1 MGALD
6 GRVSVITGGGRGIG
20 REHAVLF
27 AAEGAQVV
35 VVDTGA
41 EPDGLGHDPSIAQG
55 VADEITAAGGAAVA
69 SSADVSMMA
78 GATSVRDIALD
89 VFGDLHVVVNNA
101 GVLRDK
107 MFATMSEEDW
117 DAVINGHL
125 RTTFCMSRVACGRW
139 RDENKAGNAVDAA
152 IVNTTST
159 SGLIGSV
166 GQTNYGAAKAAIAS
180 FTMILAMEAQ
190 RYGVRVNAVSPAA
203 RTRMTEDSPGTKD
216 LVKAPEDPSAFDV
229 YAPHHISPVV
239 AYLASTA
246 CALTGRVFMVKGGD
260 IRPFVP
266 WQRMPWVA
274 QQKDF
279 TVAEVAELMKTVP
292 DVPVSP

>member
-6 GRVSVITGGGRGIG
+6 GRISIITGAGRGIG
-20 REHAVLF
+20 REDALLF

-35 VVDTGA
+35 VVDNGA
-41 EPDGLGHDPSIAQG
+41 APDGTGHDPAVAQA
-55 VADEITAAGGAAVA
+55 VADEIVAKGGAAVA
-69 SSADVSMMA
+69 CDADVSTMA
-78 GATSVRDIALD
+78 GAQQALD
-89 VFGDLHVVVNNA
+89 LAVEAFGDAHVVVNNA

-107 MFATMSEEDW
+107 MFANMSEEDW

-125 RTTFCMSRVACGRW
+125 KTTFCMSRVACGRW
-139 RDENKAGNAVDAA
+139 RDQSKAGTT
-152 IVNTTST
+152 VNGVIINTSST

-190 RYGVRVNAVSPAA
+190 RYGVRVNAIVPAA

-216 LVKAPEDPSAFDV
+216 LVKKPDGPGEFDV
-229 YAPHHISPVV
+229 YHPSHVPPVV
-239 AYLASTA
+239 AYLATA
-246 CALTGRVFMVKGGD
+246 DCPLTGRVFMVKGGD

-274 QQKDF
+274 EPKHF
-279 TVAEVAELMKTVP
+279 TVAEVAELMKSVP

>member
-6 GRVSVITGGGRGIG
+6 GRICIITGAGRGIG
-20 REHAVLF
+20 REHALLF

-35 VVDTGA
+35 VNDTGA
-41 EPDGLGHDPSIAQG
+41 APDGTGHDPA
-55 VADEITAAGGAAVA
+55 VAGSVVDEIVSRGGAAVA
-69 SSADVSMMA
+69 SDADVSTMT
-78 GATSVRDIALD
+78 GAQSALD
-89 VFGDLHVVVNNA
+89 LAVETFGDLHVVVNNA

-107 MFATMSEEDW
+107 MFANMSEEDW
-117 DAVINGHL
+117 DAVIGGHL
-125 RTTFCMSRVACGRW
+125 KTTFCMSRVACGRW
-139 RDENKAGNAVDAA
+139 RDESKAGKAVNAA

-180 FTMILAMEAQ
+180 LTTILAMEAQ
-190 RYGVRVNAVSPAA
+190 RYGVRVNAISPAA
-203 RTRMTEDSPGTKD
+203 RTRMTADSPGTKD
-216 LVKAPEDPSAFDV
+216 LVKEPEEPGAFDV
-229 YAPHHISPVV
+229 YHPRHVSPVV
-239 AYLASTA
+239 AYLATA
-246 CALTGRVFMVKGGD
+246 DCPLTGRVFMVKGGD

-274 QQKDF
+274 EQKDF
-279 TVAEVAELMKTVP
+279 TVAEVAELMKNVP

>member
-6 GRVSVITGGGRGIG
+6 GRICIITGAGRGIG
-20 REHAVLF
+20 RQHALLF

-35 VVDTGA
+35 VSDNGA
-41 EPDGLGHDPSIAQG
+41 APDGTGHDPSVAQG
-55 VADEITAAGGAAVA
+55 VVDEIVASGGAAVA
-69 SSADVSMMA
+69 SSDDVSTMA
-78 GATSVRDIALD
+78 GAQNVLDLALEA
-89 VFGDLHVVVNNA
+89 FGDLHVVVNNA

-117 DAVINGHL
+117 DAVISGHL
-125 RTTFCMSRVACGRW
+125 KTTFCMSRVACGRW
-139 RDENKAGNAVDAA
+139 RDENKAGNAVNAA
-152 IVNTTST
+152 IINTTST

-180 FTMILAMEAQ
+180 LTMILAMEAS
-190 RYGVRVNAVSPAA
+190 RYGVRVNAVCPAA

-216 LVKAPEDPSAFDV
+216 LVKKPEDPSAFDV
-229 YAPHHISPVV
+229 YAPHHVSPVV
-239 AYLASTA
+239 AYLATA
-246 CALTGRVFMVKGGD
+246 DCPLTGRVFMAKGGD

-266 WQRMPWVA
+266 WQRMPWISE
-274 QQKDF
+274 QRDF
-279 TVAEVAELMKTVP
+279 TVADVAEFMKNVP

>member
-20 REHAVLF
+20 REHALLF
-27 AAEGAQVV
+27 AAEGANVV

-41 EPDGLGHDPSIAQG
+41 ELDGTGNDPQVAQS
-55 VADEITAAGGAAVA
+55 VADEIVAAGGAAVA
-69 SSADVSMMA
+69 TNADVATMA
-78 GATSVRDIALD
+78 GAEAVQALALEA
-89 VFGDLHVVVNNA
+89 FGDLHVVVNNA

-117 DAVINGHL
+117 DAVLTGHL

-139 RDENKAGNAVDAA
+139 RDENKAGSAVNGA

-180 FTMILAMEAQ
+180 LTMILAMEAG

-203 RTRMTEDSPGTKD
+203 RTRMTADSPGTKD
-216 LVKAPEDPSAFDV
+216 LVKQPDDPAEFDV

-239 AYLASTA
+239 AYLATGD
-246 CALTGRVFMVKGGD
+246 CPLTGRVVMVKGGD

>member
-1 MGALD
+1 MGLLD
-6 GRVSVITGGGRGIG
+6 GRVSIITGAGRGIG
-20 REHAVLF
+20 REHALLF
-27 AAEGAQVV
+27 AAEGAHVV

-41 EPDGLGHDPSIAQG
+41 ELDGTGHDPSVAQA
-55 VADEITAAGGAAVA
+55 VADEITGAGGAAVA
-69 SSADVSMMA
+69 SSADVSTMA
-78 GATSVRDIALD
+78 GATSVRDLALD
-89 VFGDLHVVVNNA
+89 AFGDIHVVVNNA

-117 DAVINGHL
+117 DAVVNGHL

-139 RDENKAGNAVDAA
+139 RDEQKAGNAVNGA

-180 FTMILAMEAQ
+180 LTMILAMEAE
-190 RYGVRVNAVSPAA
+190 RYGVRVNAVCPAA
-203 RTRMTEDSPGTKD
+203 RTRMTADSPGTKD
-216 LVKAPEDPSAFDV
+216 LVKQPDDPHAFDV
-229 YAPHHISPVV
+229 YAPHHVSPVV
-239 AYLASTA
+239 AYLSTA
-246 CALTGRVFMVKGGD
+246 DCPLTGRVFMVKGGD

-266 WQRMPWVA
+266 WQRMPWIA

-279 TVAEVAELMKTVP
+279 TVAEVAEFMKNAP

>member
-6 GRVSVITGGGRGIG
+6 GRICIITGAGRGIG
-20 REHAVLF
+20 REHARLF

-35 VVDTGA
+35 VNDNGSA
-41 EPDGLGHDPSIAQG
+41 ADGTGHDPAVAEAVVKELVDAGG
-55 VADEITAAGGAAVA
+55 VAVG
-69 SSADVSMMA
+69 SSADVSTMA
-78 GATSVRDIALD
+78 GAQSVLDLALEA
-89 VFGDLHVVVNNA
+89 FGDVHVVVNNA

-107 MFATMSEEDW
+107 MFANMSEEDW
-117 DAVINGHL
+117 DAVIAGHL
-125 RTTFCMSRVACGRW
+125 KTTFCMSRVACGRW
-139 RDENKAGNAVDAA
+139 RDENKAGKAVNAA
-152 IVNTTST
+152 IVNTSST

-190 RYGVRVNAVSPAA
+190 RYGVRVNAISPAA

-216 LVKAPEDPSAFDV
+216 LVKKPDDPSEFDV
-229 YAPHHISPVV
+229 FHPRHVPPVV
-239 AYLASTA
+239 AYLASA
-246 CALTGRVFMVKGGD
+246 DCPLTGRVFMVKGGD

-266 WQRMPWVA
+266 WQRMPWIA
-274 QQKDF
+274 RPEHF
-279 TVAEVAELMKTVP
+279 TVADVAELMKSVP

>member
-6 GRVSVITGGGRGIG
+6 GRVSIITGGGRGIG
-20 REHAVLF
+20 REHALLF

-35 VVDTGA
+35 VVDTGS
-41 EPDGLGHDPSIAQG
+41 EPDGLGHDPTVAQA
-55 VADEITAAGGAAVA
+55 VADEITDAGGAAVA
-69 SSADVSMMA
+69 SSADVSTMA
-78 GATSVRDIALD
+78 GATSVRDLALD
-89 VFGDLHVVVNNA
+89 VFGDIHVVVNNA

-107 MFATMSEEDW
+107 MFATMSEDDW

-139 RDENKAGNAVDAA
+139 RDENKAGNPVNGA
-152 IVNTTST
+152 IINTTST

-180 FTMILAMEAQ
+180 FTMILAMEAE

-203 RTRMTEDSPGTKD
+203 RTRMTADSPGTRD
-216 LVKAPEDPSAFDV
+216 LVKAPEDPADFDV

-239 AYLASTA
+239 AYLATA
-246 CALTGRVFMVKGGD
+246 DCPLTGRVFMVKGGD

-274 QQKDF
+274 EQKDF
-279 TVAEVAELMKTVP
+279 TVAEVAELMKSVP

>member
-6 GRVSVITGGGRGIG
+6 GRICIITGAGRGIG
-20 REHAVLF
+20 REHARLF

-35 VVDTGA
+35 VSDNGA
-41 EPDGLGHDPSIAQG
+41 APDGTGHDASVAQAVAEEIVAGGG
-55 VADEITAAGGAAVA
+55 VAVA
-69 SSADVSMMA
+69 CDADVSTMA
-78 GATSVRDIALD
+78 GAQQVLD
-89 VFGDLHVVVNNA
+89 LAIDAFGDAHVVVNNA

-107 MFATMSEEDW
+107 MFANMSEEDW

-125 RTTFCMSRVACGRW
+125 KTTFCMSRVACGRW
-139 RDENKAGNAVDAA
+139 RDQSKAGNAVNAA
-152 IVNTTST
+152 IVNTSST

-216 LVKAPEDPSAFDV
+216 LVKKPDSADEFDV
-229 YAPHHISPVV
+229 YDPRHVSPVV
-239 AYLASTA
+239 AYLATA
-246 CALTGRVFMVKGGD
+246 DCPLTGRVFMVKGGD

-274 QQKDF
+274 EPRHF
-279 TVAEVAELMKTVP
+279 TVAEVAELMKSVP

>member
-6 GRVSVITGGGRGIG
+6 GRICVITGAGRGIG
-20 REHAVLF
+20 REHALLF

-35 VVDTGA
+35 VNDTGA
-41 EPDGLGHDPSIAQG
+41 APDGTGHDPSVSEA
-55 VADEITAAGGAAVA
+55 VAAEIVERGGAAVA
-69 SSADVSMMA
+69 SDADVSTMA
-78 GATSVRDIALD
+78 GAQSVVDLAIEA
-89 VFGDLHVVVNNA
+89 FGDVHAVVNNA

-107 MFATMSEEDW
+107 MFANMSEEDW
-117 DAVINGHL
+117 DAVVGGHL
-125 RTTFCMSRVACGRW
+125 KTTFCMSRIACGRW
-139 RDENKAGNAVDAA
+139 RDESKAGKAVNAA

-180 FTMILAMEAQ
+180 LTTILAMEAQ
-190 RYGVRVNAVSPAA
+190 RYGVRVNAISPAA
-203 RTRMTEDSPGTKD
+203 RTRMTADSPGTKD
-216 LVKAPEDPSAFDV
+216 LVKEPDEPGAFDV
-229 YAPHHISPVV
+229 YHPRHVSPVV
-239 AYLASTA
+239 AYLVSAD
-246 CALTGRVFMVKGGD
+246 CPLTGRVFMVKGGD

-274 QQKDF
+274 EQKDF
-279 TVAEVAELMKTVP
+279 TVAEVAELMKNVP

>member
-6 GRVSVITGGGRGIG
+6 GRVSIITGAGRGIG
-20 REHAVLF
+20 REHALLF

-41 EPDGLGHDPSIAQG
+41 DVTGIGDDPTVAQA
-55 VADEITAAGGAAVA
+55 VADEITAAGGAAIA
-69 SSADVSMMA
+69 SSANVATMA
-78 GATSVRDIALD
+78 GATSVRDLALD
-89 VFGDLHVVVNNA
+89 VFGDIHVVVNNA

-107 MFATMSEEDW
+107 MFANMAEEDW
-117 DAVINGHL
+117 DAVIDGHL

-139 RDENKAGNAVDAA
+139 RDENKAGNAVNGA

-180 FTMILAMEAQ
+180 LTMILAMEAQ

-203 RTRMTEDSPGTKD
+203 RTRMTADSPGTKD
-216 LVKAPEDPSAFDV
+216 LVKAPDDPAEFDV

-239 AYLASTA
+239 AYLATA
-246 CALTGRVFMVKGGD
+246 DCPLTGRVFMVKGGD

-274 QQKDF
+274 TQKDF